1 MNFINE
7 LQNKYESIFGK
18 TSLLRIAKE
27 CGYYK
32 RATEKLTPEVFID
45 IVLYCASSIEK
56 ISLEQAC
63 SEISDLHGIEIKKQS
78 LDGRFHQGALDFIL
92 LLLSEV
98 VKNQLLA
105 EIEPGFLKG
114 FNRVRLIDST
124 KFNIPK
130 DLKDIFKGFNGR
142 GINSAGVSIQYEF
155 DIKQGEIINLQLF
168 GATKSDSKYAEETV
182 ESIMANDLLIR
193 DLGYYRTTTLKNIHL
208 KGAFFI
214 SRLNAKA
221 DVYKENDAGEL
232 TKISFSEL
240 YNRMIATKSNELEIE
255 VYLGKTKQLPVRL
268 IVNLMPEEIY
278 NRRVKKLD
286 NYNKANGHKTTKEIK
301 DRMRFN
307 LFISNIAADIMPNEK
322 ISILYK
328 IRWQIELVF
337 KCWKSHMGI
346 DKLQKMKYERFST
359 ILYAKLLLII
369 INNEII
375 NNIRCKFYRVKNK
388 LLSMVK
394 CIKTMRKHSCLT
406 REMILAPE
414 SVNNIINC
422 IEKKFKSNHWQDKR
436 KNRVGL
442 TEIMQLFTSNSDNY
456 AIFKKETRGCTRK
469 AQPLNYKQLK
479 FFVIMSKI
487 NHQCPIFQ
495 ESGVKNVYSLI
506 IK

>member
-1 MNFINE
+1 
-7 LQNKYESIFGK
+7 
-18 TSLLRIAKE
+18 
-27 CGYYK
+27 
-32 RATEKLTPEVFID
+32 VFID
-45 IVLYCASSIEK
+45 IVLYIASSIEK

-105 EIEPGFLKG
+105 EIEPDFLNE

-130 DLKDIFKGFNGR
+130 NLMEIFKGFNGR

-155 DIKQGEIINLQLF
+155 DMKQGEIINLELF

-182 ESIMANDLLIR
+182 ENIKANDLVIR
-193 DLGYYRTTTLKNIHL
+193 DLGYYRTTTLRNIHL
-208 KGAFFI
+208 KDAFFI

-232 TKISFSEL
+232 TKICFSEL
-240 YNRMIATKSNELEIE
+240 YNKMIATKNNELEIE

-278 NRRVKKLD
+278 NKRVKKID
-286 NYNKANGHKTTKEIK
+286 YYNKANGHKTTKEIK

-307 LFISNIAADIMPNEK
+307 LFITNISADKMSAEK

-346 DKLQKMKYERFST
+346 DKLQKMKYERFTT

-375 NNIRCKFYRVKNK
+375 NNIRCKFYREKNK
-388 LLSMVK
+388 LLSMMK
-394 CIKTMRKHSCLT
+394 CIKSMREHSCLT
-406 REMILAPE
+406 REMISNPKSATNVLHW
-414 SVNNIINC
+414 
-422 IEKKFKSNHWQDKR
+422 IEKKFKTNHWQDKR
-436 KNRVGL
+436 KKRVGL
-442 TEIMQLFTSNSDNY
+442 IEIMELFTSNSDNY
-456 AIFKKETRGCTRK
+456 AIFKKETRGNTCK
-469 AQPLNYKQLK
+469 A
-479 FFVIMSKI
+479 
-487 NHQCPIFQ
+487 
-495 ESGVKNVYSLI
+495 
-506 IK
+506 